1 MDEFYTRFL
10 AIPTNWNAV
19 YNCAELTGLIF
30 DKDRITNGIYYTVFT
45 RHPKGRAI

>member
-19 YNCAELTGLIF
+19 YNCTELTGLIL
-30 DKDRITNGIYYTVFT
+30 DKDRTTNDIYDTMLT
-45 RHPKGRAI
+45 RHPKGSAI